1 MVEVKVSE
9 GVYAPADDT
18 FMLAR
23 HMPRDLKGKKV
34 LDIGCGSGMLS
45 IVAAINGGD
54 VTATDINP
62 TALKDTK
69 KNAKH
74 YDVKIKTVKSDL
86 FTNIKEKFDLIIFN
100 PPYVPSDK
108 NDMYIS
114 PSLRKALVSGKRG
127 TDVMK
132 IFLKEFQKHLNKG
145 GKVLLIVS
153 SLNRIKERLEKNG
166 WKELD
171 SASFFFEKLYLM
183 EFTV

>member
-9 GVYAPADDT
+9 GVYAPAEDT
-18 FMLAR
+18 FMIAK

-34 LDIGCGSGMLS
+34 LDLGCGSGMLA
-45 IVAAINGGD
+45 IVAAINGGE
-54 VTATDINP
+54 VTASDINP
-62 TALKDTK
+62 TALKDTIR
-69 KNAKH
+69 NSEH

-86 FTNIKEKFDLIIFN
+86 FEKIKDKYDLIVFN
-100 PPYVPSDK
+100 PPYVPSDEH
-108 NDMYIS
+108 DIYIS

-127 TDVMK
+127 TDIMK
-132 IFLKEFQKHLNKG
+132 KFLKEFTSHLNKG

-153 SLNRIKERLEKNG
+153 SLNKIKDDLERKG

-183 EFTV
+183 EFTL